1 MRRKGNFGSA
11 GPDIQLG
18 EEDVISA
25 VFKTPFYGVNHCHF
39 QLVVAKKP
47 ELAGFIIALPIASLI
62 ALALGHLQHGNS
74 EVSIVFARSILIG
87 VPVSYLFFVPF
98 FLPSASK
105 YGFWSLYV
113 TGVALLGC
121 GYLIHRQ
128 IVGWL
133 S

>member
-1 MRRKGNFGSA
+1 MSYLLFLKLLFTAS
-11 GPDIQLG
+11 II
-18 EEDVISA
+18 VISSWLS
-25 VFKTPFYGVNHCHF
+25 
-39 QLVVAKKP
+39 QKKP

-98 FLPSASK
+98 FLPPASK
-105 YGFWSLYV
+105 YGFWSLYL
-113 TGVALLGC
+113 TGVVLLGC

-133 S
+133 N